1 MAKPAVHL
9 LVELTI
15 HDGQFDGFQSV
26 AREMTAGSDGES
38 GTLGYEWYLSN
49 DRKRCRL
56 LQSYASAD
64 ALLAHFTGPVV
75 QQLVPK
81 MIQYV
86 TVDRFEVYGDPGPQ
100 AAPMLAN
107 FGAQVFEHWGGLTR

>member
-15 HDGQFDGFQSV
+15 HEGELEVFEGI
-26 AREMTAGSDGES
+26 AREMIAGSRSEP
-38 GTLGYEWYLSN
+38 GTLGYEWYLTS

-56 LQSYASAD
+56 LESYASAD
-64 ALLAHFTGPVV
+64 DLLAHLAGPVV

-81 MIQYV
+81 LAQHV
-86 TVDRFEVYGDPGPQ
+86 TIDSFEVYGDPGPQ
-100 AAPMLAN
+100 AAAMLAQ
-107 FGAQVFEHWGGLTR
+107 FGATIFEHWGGLSL